1 VLLAILSAV
10 GGLPFLGAV
19 HGTQY
24 TFENIELNQSDVLIV
39 IITPPPADLQVNVE
53 QLSGNRHA
61 LLIRTNESSQDIIS
75 SLRITSPFS
84 VIQLGVE
91 GELYNVTIE
100 FVAQSETRLYY
111 GALTLY
117 PSSNYPGRLFYT
129 YSDAYLVPFSPVLS
143 MPAGNVTISM
153 AARFEMSQQNQ
164 NGGSILPPITLSD
177 AAKLVLFAAIAI
189 GISYGEVFFL
199 LSSYFQNKLSG
210 LSAWRKVLAL
220 LSVLVAAVAIAWLYG
235 AIVG

>member
-1 VLLAILSAV
+1 MLVVILSVV
-10 GGLPFLGAV
+10 GVLPFLGAV
-19 HGTQY
+19 RGTQY
-24 TFENIELNQSDVLIV
+24 EFEDVELKQSDVLLV
-39 IITPPPADLQVNVE
+39 IIAPSPADMQVNVQ
-53 QLSGNRHA
+53 QLSGNRHV
-61 LLIRTNESSQDIIS
+61 LLIRTNESNQAIVSG
-75 SLRITSPFS
+75 LHVASPFS
-84 VIQLGVE
+84 MIQLGVE

-100 FVAQSETRLYY
+100 FVARNETRLYY

-117 PSSNYPGRLFYT
+117 PSSNYPGKLFYS

-153 AARFEMSQQNQ
+153 VARFEKNQQNQ

-177 AAKLVLFAAIAI
+177 AAKLVLFAAIAV
-189 GISYGEVFFL
+189 GISYGEAFFL

-210 LSAWRKVLAL
+210 LSIARKVLAL
-220 LSVLVAAVAIAWLYG
+220 ISVLVVAVAIAWLYG